1 MVLRGIGRRWMLV
14 HLGNRESDKKG
25 VANQFSFSPP
35 WHHYMNKEARG
46 SVFSSASGL
55 LLKSWLTLDKSL
67 ILWGSQRN
75 YSLVERSSDYSV
87 CRNHRDG
94 L

>member
-1 MVLRGIGRRWMLV
+1 MLRGIGRRWMLV

-55 LLKSWLTLDKSL
+55 KE
-67 ILWGSQRN
+67 
-75 YSLVERSSDYSV
+75 LVDFRQITHPLGVSEKLQFS
-87 CRNHRDG
+87 
-94 L
+94 